1 MTKTKTKTRRPKPLT
16 PKAGLKK
23 GQCAKRGKLK

>member
-1 MTKTKTKTRRPKPLT
+1 MKMTKTKTKTRRSKPST

-23 GQCAKRGKLK
+23 GKCAKG